1 MRPKTSDPR
10 DFTDG
15 AEPWRAAAACRTVD
29 TALFFPSATW
39 AGSRPHVGHGS
50 TVVDRQ
56 IEAAKSVCATCPVRP
71 DCLDYALA
79 ANEPEGVWG
88 GTDPVERRA
97 IRKGR
102 RLAS

>member
-1 MRPKTSDPR
+1 MSHKSSGPKE
-10 DFTDG
+10 FIEG
-15 AEPWRAAAACRTVD
+15 AEPWRVEAACRTVD

-56 IEAAKSVCATCPVRP
+56 LEDAKSVCARCPVRA
-71 DCLDYALA
+71 DCLAYALA

-97 IRKGR
+97 PDHQ
-102 RLAS
+102 